1 MPPFMFL
8 EIEEGI
14 GEQKLKVKK
23 TIFTDVRVF
32 PKYGLEPSFA
42 LWWGIL
48 KSIQVG
54 CSNVGYAT
62 PSTLD
67 FLTSALVLF
76 CHLSCPV
83 HCMIFSSI
91 LASIL

>member
-42 LWWGIL
+42 LCGE
-48 KSIQVG
+48 
-54 CSNVGYAT
+54 
-62 PSTLD
+62 
-67 FLTSALVLF
+67 F
-76 CHLSCPV
+76 
-83 HCMIFSSI
+83 
-91 LASIL
+91 